1 MLKLSKSYSY
11 TDRREI
17 ETAAGTYTIST
28 VYTDVVNTRFGNAV
42 NRIAP
47 TAAMIIGALTPII
60 AAIIVS

>member
-17 ETAAGTYTIST
+17 ETAAGTYLVET
-28 VYTDVVNTRFGNAV
+28 VYTDTVNTRFGNAV
-42 NRIAP
+42 NHIAP
-47 TAAMIIGALTPII
+47 AIAMIIGALTPII